1 MNFITGKSISRRTM
15 LRSMSGVIG
24 LPLLDA
30 MVPAGRLWSATAA
43 GRAAND
49 TRLVF
54 IEQVHGAAGCNE
66 WGASQNLWA
75 PAAEGKDFD
84 LSPTSLR
91 SLEPFRKYLTIV
103 TNTDSRMADAFSPEE
118 IGGDH
123 FRTTAVFL
131 TQAHPKQTQGSDLH
145 IGTSMDQL
153 FVQRHGRETPIPSM
167 QLTIENVDQAGGCAY
182 GYACAYTDTVSWAS
196 PSEPLPMIRDPRAVF
211 QQLFGAGGT
220 PEQRAHR
227 LRTDRSILDWMLDE
241 ITSLK
246 RELGPADQHRVSR
259 YIDNI
264 RELEQ
269 RIGPD
274 RGAEHERRGARDS
287 GGSRGRAG

>member
-153 FVQRHGRETPIPSM
+153 FVQRHGRPVRGYPVAHGPPGSGP
-167 QLTIENVDQAGGCAY
+167 GG
-182 GYACAYTDTVSWAS
+182 
-196 PSEPLPMIRDPRAVF
+196 
-211 QQLFGAGGT
+211 
-220 PEQRAHR
+220 
-227 LRTDRSILDWMLDE
+227 
-241 ITSLK
+241 
-246 RELGPADQHRVSR
+246 
-259 YIDNI
+259 
-264 RELEQ
+264 
-269 RIGPD
+269 
-274 RGAEHERRGARDS
+274 
-287 GGSRGRAG
+287 